1 MQITCHN
8 KIIKTFLH
16 SFYEKETFELLKK
29 LGEKNYAKPFHVLK
43 KSYLVRTFVIHK
55 YKLIS
60 DYIHQLEQEQFD
72 GN

>member
-1 MQITCHN
+1 MQITYHN

-16 SFYEKETFELLKK
+16 SFYEKETFELPKK
-29 LGEKNYAKPFHVLK
+29 LGEKNYAKPFHVLEN
-43 KSYLVRTFVIHK
+43 SYLVRTFAIHK

>member
-1 MQITCHN
+1 MQITYHN

-16 SFYEKETFELLKK
+16 SFYEKETFKIPKK
-29 LGEKNYAKPFHVLK
+29 LGEKYYPKPFHVLK
-43 KSYLVRTFVIHK
+43 NSYLVRTFAIHK